1 MNRRTGVNLLIAAVS
16 VVVIASVIGSAYV
29 LGSPEHQRQRRLDER
44 RVRDLGTITNT
55 INSYA
60 VTHDALPPDLSVLG
74 SEPGQRRAPVDPDS
88 SAAYEYS
95 VQSAESYQ
103 LCAIFALASPDRQE
117 TSTYGEMNRE
127 DWTHQAGRQCFKKKQ
142 KIGKKVDG

>member
-60 VTHDALPPDLSVLG
+60 VIHDALPPELSVLG
-74 SEPGQRRAPVDPDS
+74 SEPGQRRAPVDPES
-88 SAAYEYS
+88 GSAYEYLL
-95 VQSAESYQ
+95 QSAESYQ
-103 LCAIFALASPDRQE
+103 LCAVFALASPDRQE
-117 TSTYGEMNRE
+117 TSTYGEMGRE
-127 DWTHQAGRQCFKKKQ
+127 DWTHEPGRQCFQRKQ
-142 KIGKKVDG
+142 KQSKR